1 MFCGII
7 HVPVRGGP
15 FRVCSRDT
23 TDCRTSAVTFP
34 LRASVIRSAN
44 LNVCFLFSS
53 LCHDTV
59 ANFGP
64 SNWNGSKR
72 RKESYYLAKEIA

>member
-1 MFCGII
+1 
-7 HVPVRGGP
+7 VV
-15 FRVCSRDT
+15 
-23 TDCRTSAVTFP
+23 
-34 LRASVIRSAN
+34 RSAN

-64 SNWNGSKR
+64 SNWNGSKH